1 MITQALRT
9 PFLPLWITAVIP
21 FGCSS
26 SINPIETNISY
37 GPDDRFATRILDGS
51 ERDQVIEIM
60 QESVD
65 GPTDDP
71 ARPAP
76 HGTRWNDVRL
86 AAVKAGGVLELAILS
101 VDDEEDGMV
110 KRIRMVSIGEVP
122 VELVVRRMPPP
133 AMYEASA
140 TAGLFQD
147 QQALADDLVVAFGA
161 AMRAY
166 GAKPGWD
173 GPALD

>member
-51 ERDQVIEIM
+51 ERDRVIEIM

-86 AAVKAGGVLELAILS
+86 AAVQAGGVLELAILS
-101 VDDEEDGMV
+101 VDEARQAVCAHHAHATRPTRLD
-110 KRIRMVSIGEVP
+110 
-122 VELVVRRMPPP
+122 VRRRH
-133 AMYEASA
+133 AQS
-140 TAGLFQD
+140 G
-147 QQALADDLVVAFGA
+147 
-161 AMRAY
+161 R
-166 GAKPGWD
+166 
-173 GPALD
+173 